1 MSYLRVESCRLHN
14 HSKFWTG
21 HNFLLL
27 RVSASEFTDC
37 PAENSWRITEFLTK
51 PCSGLNSPVPWL
63 NEGQQIY
70 IFSLFLALTWIL
82 NFIAVVRLHTFNFSL
97 NIFPF
102 LFQVHNF
109 SLSIFRT
116 PFRFVNPSPSTTSV
130 NLMCYFLLTFSVMQN
145 FCECN
150 SDFTFAIVMKPRLSI
165 TPDVKLY

>member
-21 HNFLLL
+21 HNFLLI

-37 PAENSWRITEFLTK
+37 PAENSKRITEFLTK

-70 IFSLFLALTWIL
+70 IFSLFLVLTWIL
-82 NFIAVVRLHTFNFSL
+82 NFTAVVRLHTFNFSL

-102 LFQVHNF
+102 LFQVQFF
-109 SLSIFRT
+109 SIHF
-116 PFRFVNPSPSTTSV
+116 FGHRFVLWIHP
-130 NLMCYFLLTFSVMQN
+130 LLQLVLIW
-145 FCECN
+145 C
-150 SDFTFAIVMKPRLSI
+150 AIS
-165 TPDVKLY
+165 Y